1 MKNLFMLSA
10 LTSAL
15 ILAGCSSSETQSNNA
30 QVAAQSQQAL
40 AEQVVKSPND
50 ERQYRVVTLPN
61 QLEVMLISDPNTEK
75 SAAALSVGVGLLK
88 DPMTQQ
94 GMAHYLEHMLF
105 LGTDKY
111 PDTNGYSEF
120 MSNNGGSQNA
130 STWLDIT
137 NYMFKVNNSAY
148 DEALDR
154 FSDFFKS
161 PKLYA
166 EYADKEKNAV
176 NAEWSMRRE
185 MDFFGQFKLA
195 RMLLGEHPA
204 NRFLIGNND
213 SLGDKENSKLHEEL
227 VNFYNRY
234 YSANIMK
241 VAMISNESLDK
252 MESLAKKHFASIEN
266 DDIEPPETTDKVDFA
281 KAGKKRMKQVGNVE
295 IPQDAFL
302 AV

>member
-1 MKNLFMLSA
+1 MKNLFMQSA
-10 LTSAL
+10 LTTAL
-15 ILAGCSSSETQSNNA
+15 ILAGCSSSETQSKKA
-30 QVAAQSQQAL
+30 QEAAQSQQAL

-148 DEALDR
+148 DEALTA
-154 FSDFFKS
+154 SQIS
-161 PKLYA
+161 SNHPSYT

-185 MDFFGQFKLA
+185 MDFFGQ
-195 RMLLGEHPA
+195 
-204 NRFLIGNND
+204 
-213 SLGDKENSKLHEEL
+213 
-227 VNFYNRY
+227 V
-234 YSANIMK
+234 
-241 VAMISNESLDK
+241 
-252 MESLAKKHFASIEN
+252 
-266 DDIEPPETTDKVDFA
+266 
-281 KAGKKRMKQVGNVE
+281 
-295 IPQDAFL
+295 
-302 AV
+302 

>member
-204 NRFLIGNND
+204 
-213 SLGDKENSKLHEEL
+213 
-227 VNFYNRY
+227 
-234 YSANIMK
+234 
-241 VAMISNESLDK
+241 
-252 MESLAKKHFASIEN
+252 
-266 DDIEPPETTDKVDFA
+266 T
-281 KAGKKRMKQVGNVE
+281 
-295 IPQDAFL
+295 AF
-302 AV
+302 

>member
-137 NYMFKVNNSAY
+137 NYMFKVNNSA
-148 DEALDR
+148 
-154 FSDFFKS
+154 
-161 PKLYA
+161 
-166 EYADKEKNAV
+166 
-176 NAEWSMRRE
+176 
-185 MDFFGQFKLA
+185 
-195 RMLLGEHPA
+195 
-204 NRFLIGNND
+204 
-213 SLGDKENSKLHEEL
+213 
-227 VNFYNRY
+227 
-234 YSANIMK
+234 
-241 VAMISNESLDK
+241 
-252 MESLAKKHFASIEN
+252 
-266 DDIEPPETTDKVDFA
+266 
-281 KAGKKRMKQVGNVE
+281 
-295 IPQDAFL
+295 
-302 AV
+302 

>member
-1 MKNLFMLSA
+1 M
-10 LTSAL
+10 
-15 ILAGCSSSETQSNNA
+15 
-30 QVAAQSQQAL
+30 
-40 AEQVVKSPND
+40 
-50 ERQYRVVTLPN
+50 
-61 QLEVMLISDPNTEK
+61 
-75 SAAALSVGVGLLK
+75 GLLK

-213 SLGDKENSKLHEEL
+213 SLGDKDNSKLHEEL

-241 VAMISNESLDK
+241 VAMISNEPLDK
-252 MESLAKKHFASIEN
+252 MESY
-266 DDIEPPETTDKVDFA
+266 
-281 KAGKKRMKQVGNVE
+281 
-295 IPQDAFL
+295 
-302 AV
+302 